1 VRSAGSLSR
10 SGQPG
15 NAVEQLCLPRYPI
28 PGPCRQAR
36 DLTRHG
42 AKPMPQTIIPSRE
55 AIADTDGPAPAA
67 TFSAGMVRRGHNP
80 WWGKDQKPAPARTS
94 GEAEAQLSAPALI
107 SGRDRVMGAR
117 TLLDRDTPPPVPT
130 ERRSRLRAMTPPQ
143 ADSGAG
149 LFEHLP
155 VEMLKDVAIFI
166 AVFTVSCALMLT
178 LSVYAF

>member
-1 VRSAGSLSR
+1 MTINNACFWGSFGSTEPVANFSYSLH
-10 SGQPG
+10 P
-15 NAVEQLCLPRYPI
+15 A
-28 PGPCRQAR
+28 RQF
-36 DLTRHG
+36 
-42 AKPMPQTIIPSRE
+42 IIL
-55 AIADTDGPAPAA
+55 
-67 TFSAGMVRRGHNP
+67 
-80 WWGKDQKPAPARTS
+80 KDQKPAPARTS